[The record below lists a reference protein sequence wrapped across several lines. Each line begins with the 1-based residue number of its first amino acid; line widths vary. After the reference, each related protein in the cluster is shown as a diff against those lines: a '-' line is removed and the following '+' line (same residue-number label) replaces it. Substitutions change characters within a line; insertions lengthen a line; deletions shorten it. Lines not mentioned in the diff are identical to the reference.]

1 MNFQIIG
8 MDQRDK
14 IVVVHILGISPL
26 ENISN
31 LDRLKEQM
39 KSQMEDMEKDDQKML
54 QKFMTP
60 LLMTITQAMEMD
72 GPLPLRSNL
81 QTSLILAEEDFQK
94 MDLKLGDFIT
104 LEIKKVDRSKLS
116 KESTPLSPQTNVKVL

>member
-1 MNFQIIG
+1 

-39 KSQMEDMEKDDQKML
+39 KSQMQDMEKDEQKML

-104 LEIKKVDRSKLS
+104 FEIKKVDRTKLS
-116 KESTPLSPQTNVKVL
+116 KQPAPLSPQANPQA